1 MGNKNYNNFYNR
13 NEHNNV
19 QHSHEVPVV
28 DNSIDKVEEIENKE
42 IENTIVESTDPSTVE
57 TTPISGINETIVE
70 DETTG
75 EETAITTENPEEQI
89 QNDQVE
95 NVTPTSTQTN
105 MQNVRVSAN
114 ALNIR
119 RTPSKDGDVVNI
131 VYKDELLVL
140 LESTSIDGFYHV
152 KTLTGFEG
160 YCMEQFVDLV

>member
-13 NEHNNV
+13 NEHDNV

-42 IENTIVESTDPSTVE
+42 IKNTIVESTDPSTVE

-70 DETTG
+70 DESTG
-75 EETAITTENPEEQI
+75 EETIITTENYEEQI

-95 NVTPTSTQTN
+95 NVTPTSAQTN
-105 MQNVRVSAN
+105 IQNVRVSAN